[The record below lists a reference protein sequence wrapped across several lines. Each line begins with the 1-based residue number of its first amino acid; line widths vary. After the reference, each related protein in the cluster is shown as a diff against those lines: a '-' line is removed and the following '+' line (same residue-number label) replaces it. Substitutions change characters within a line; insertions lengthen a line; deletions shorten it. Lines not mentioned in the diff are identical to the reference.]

1 MNRNIKAI
9 SCTFA
14 AALTLAGAFS
24 TSALADSDTTRRT
37 ATGAV
42 VGGVV
47 VGVASGS
54 AGWAAAGAVA
64 GGAGGYLYDKNK
76 KKEEN
81 AAKDS
86 ESNKSK

>member
-1 MNRNIKAI
+1 MNRNIEAI
-9 SCTFA
+9 SCTLA
-14 AALTLAGAFS
+14 AALTLAGALS
-24 TSALADSDTTRRT
+24 TNALADSDTTKRT

-64 GGAGGYLYDKNK
+64 GGTGGYLYDKNK